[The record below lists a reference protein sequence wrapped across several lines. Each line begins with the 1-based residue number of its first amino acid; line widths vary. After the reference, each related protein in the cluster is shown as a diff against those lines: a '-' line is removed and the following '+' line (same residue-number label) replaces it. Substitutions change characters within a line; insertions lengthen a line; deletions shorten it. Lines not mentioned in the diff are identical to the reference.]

1 MPCMHGSYGISCEA
15 QWHMF
20 GKARVLMSCFELLVF
35 CVFPNSMWI
44 LICIVGIWICSVA
57 FFCLPPGKLLD
68 EELLLAPKCSILLME
83 EILHQLIW

>member
-35 CVFPNSMWI
+35 CVVPNSMWI
-44 LICIVGIWICSVA
+44 LICIVGIWNLQCRS
-57 FFCLPPGKLLD
+57 
-68 EELLLAPKCSILLME
+68 
-83 EILHQLIW
+83 